1 MTTIAIIQARMGSS
15 RLPGKVMKEI
25 CGKPMIEILLE
36 RLSLS
41 KKLDEIVLAVS
52 DQPENKLLVDY
63 VSRLGF
69 KVFQGS
75 EENVLE
81 RYFKAALALKPNNVV
96 RITADCPLI
105 DPFLVDLIIEDFQ
118 KKNVDYLSNIY
129 PRSFP
134 KGLDT
139 EIFSFQAL
147 KKAFNETS
155 SPHNCE
161 HVTPYIRESG
171 KFKVGNYSYEKD
183 WSRLRWTVDWLEDFQ
198 LIKKIFEFFTP
209 NLIFSWQDVMIMRE
223 VNPDI
228 FRINEHYIDSK

>member
-52 DQPENKLLVDY
+52 DQPENILLLDY
-63 VSRLGF
+63 VSQLGF

-81 RYFKAALALKPNNVV
+81 RYFQAAAALKPRNIV

-105 DPFLVDLIIEDFQ
+105 DPFLVDLVVEDFE

-139 EIFSFQAL
+139 EIFTFQAL
-147 KKAFNETS
+147 KKAFDETS
-155 SPHNCE
+155 STYNCE

-171 KFKVGNYSYEKD
+171 KFKVGNYSNEKD
-183 WSRLRWTVDWLEDFQ
+183 WSNLRWTVDWLEDFQ

-209 NLIFSWQDVMIMRE
+209 NLVFSWQDVMMMRE
-223 VNPDI
+223 ANPDL
-228 FRINEHYIDSK
+228 FRINEHYIDS

>member
-52 DQPENKLLVDY
+52 DQPENKLLLDY
-63 VSRLGF
+63 VSQLGF

-81 RYFKAALALKPNNVV
+81 RYFQAAAALKTRNIV

-105 DPFLVDLIIEDFQ
+105 DPFLVDLVVEDFEN
-118 KKNVDYLSNIY
+118 KNVDYLSNIY

-147 KKAFNETS
+147 EKAFNETS
-155 SPHNCE
+155 SPYNCE

-171 KFKVGNYSYEKD
+171 EFKVGNFSNEKD
-183 WSRLRWTVDWLEDFQ
+183 WSNLRWTVDWLEDFQ

-223 VNPDI
+223 ANPDV
-228 FRINEHYIDSK
+228 FRINEHYIDSE

>member
-52 DQPENKLLVDY
+52 DQPENKLLLDY
-63 VSRLGF
+63 VSQLGF

-81 RYFKAALALKPNNVV
+81 RYFQAAAALKTSNIV

-105 DPFLVDLIIEDFQ
+105 DPFLVDLIVEDFE
-118 KKNVDYLSNIY
+118 KKNVEYLSNIY

-147 KKAFNETS
+147 EKAFNETS
-155 SPHNCE
+155 SPYNCE

-171 KFKVGNYSYEKD
+171 EFKVGNFSNEKD
-183 WSRLRWTVDWLEDFQ
+183 WSNLRWTVDWLEDFQ

-223 VNPDI
+223 ANPDV
-228 FRINEHYIDSK
+228 FRINEHYIDSE